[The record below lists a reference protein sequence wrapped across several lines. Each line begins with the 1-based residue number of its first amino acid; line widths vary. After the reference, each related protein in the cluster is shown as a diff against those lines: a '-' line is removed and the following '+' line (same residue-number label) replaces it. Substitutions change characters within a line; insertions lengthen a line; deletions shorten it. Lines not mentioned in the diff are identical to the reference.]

1 MKALVVGGTGPTG
14 PHIIEGL
21 FARDFEV
28 TIYHR
33 GTHEVEFSRPVHH
46 IHGDPFNMADL
57 ERDLSPRRFDVVV
70 SNYGRLRQVARVMAG
85 RCDRFI
91 AITGGSGYLGWWGP
105 EHNPAGFPSPVSVD
119 APLYNNREQSNFG
132 TMVAEGDRT
141 VKEEHAR
148 GSYRATVLRYPLIY
162 GPRQP
167 TPTLWPIV
175 KRVLDGRKH
184 IVIPGDGLQLRA
196 RGYTENCA
204 HAVLL
209 ALDNVKSIGET
220 YNVADEKTYSLK
232 DFIALTVKAL
242 GASVALVSVGHPMAF
257 NLAQGYMTP
266 PYHLMFEVSK
276 TVYELGY
283 RDTFPTPQA
292 VGLSA
297 QWLLD
302 NRSLFDEKTTAS
314 LSDPYAYD
322 LEDRLIDAYGKA
334 VNSVTASLPEPPPVQ
349 GYQYAYRPTSMD
361 GKKQGEK

>member
-1 MKALVVGGTGPTG
+1 MKALVIGGTGPTG

-21 FARDFEV
+21 FTRGFEV

-57 ERDLSPRRFDVVV
+57 ERDLSPLRFDVVV

-132 TMVAEGDRT
+132 TMVAEGDRA

-148 GSYRATVLRYPLIY
+148 GHYRATVLRYPLIY

-167 TPTLWPIV
+167 APTLWPIV
-175 KRVLDGRKH
+175 KRVLDGRKQ
-184 IVIPGDGLQLRA
+184 IIIPGDGLQMRA
-196 RGYTENCA
+196 RGFTENCA
-204 HAVLL
+204 HIVLL
-209 ALDNVKSIGET
+209 AIDNPKSIGGT
-220 YNVADEKTYSLK
+220 YNVADEKTYSLR

-242 GASVALVSVGHPMAF
+242 GASVELVNVGHPMAF

-266 PYHLMFEVSK
+266 PYHLMFDVSK

-283 RDTFPTPQA
+283 HDVFPIPQA
-292 VGLSA
+292 VARSA

-302 NRSLFDEKTTAS
+302 NRSLFDGKKATGTG
-314 LSDPYAYD
+314 DPLAYD
-322 LEDRLIDAYGKA
+322 LEDRLIDVYGKA
-334 VNSVTASLPEPPPVQ
+334 MNTITVSLPEPPPVQ
-349 GYQYAYRPTSMD
+349 GHVYAYRANTPE
-361 GKKQGEK
+361 GKK